1 MKLLRLT
8 FSALVA
14 ASFLTAAALAAE
26 ATKPAPAPAAAA
38 APASPAGIWKWSAGG
53 PDGGQG
59 FELKVQ
65 LEHKEGKLTGKM
77 LPAQAGFGD
86 MPETPIADG
95 AFKDGVVSF
104 TISPQFNGQSFKVK
118 FSGKLD
124 GDAIKGT
131 TELPSF
137 DGGEPQKMEWNAT
150 RVK

>member
-8 FSALVA
+8 VSALVA
-14 ASFLTAAALAAE
+14 ASFLAAAALAAE
-26 ATKPAPAPAAAA
+26 ATKSATTAAAV
-38 APASPAGIWKWSAGG
+38 APASPEGIWKWSAGG

-65 LEHKEGKLTGKM
+65 LDHKDGKLTGKM

-95 AFKDGVVSF
+95 AFKDGIVSF

-118 FSGKLD
+118 FTGKLD